1 MRQLIFTGLID
12 LTTSQRKIE
21 HLKLC
26 AQQQVE
32 SRHVSAGF
40 NDVMLVH
47 RALPEVSMDDIDLS
61 TSFLGK
67 KLTAPLMIAS
77 ITGGHPETI
86 PINTALAEA
95 AQDMG
100 LGIGVGSQRAALED
114 PSQEES
120 FRVVRDKAP
129 DAFVYG
135 NIGAAQLREYDMDDL
150 ERLVDM
156 LEADALAVHLN
167 FLQEAIQPEGDRDA
181 SGVLDAIEDV
191 CSLKVPVIIKET
203 GAGLSREDA
212 ILLKKAGVCAL
223 DVGGVG
229 GTSWSGVEVYRSK
242 DSDDLESEMLG
253 DLFWDFGIPTVASV
267 IECRVSL
274 PVIAT
279 GGVRTG
285 MDIAKALSLGACVSS
300 AALPFVGPA
309 LSGKDA
315 VMDVLSRMVRELQ
328 VSMFLCG
335 CRDVQDMRSNSRVV
349 VTGWTLDYIQQRGF
363 DIRDIELRANLM

>member
-1 MRQLIFTGLID
+1 M
-12 LTTSQRKIE
+12 TTSQRKIE

-26 AQQQVE
+26 AQQSVE

-40 NDVMLVH
+40 DDVMLVH

-61 TSFLGK
+61 TNFLGK
-67 KLTAPLMIAS
+67 KLDSPLMIAS
-77 ITGGHPETI
+77 ITGGHPDTTS
-86 PINTALAEA
+86 INSTLAEA
-95 AQDMG
+95 AQETG

-114 PSQEES
+114 PSQEGS
-120 FRVVRDKAP
+120 FRIVRDVAP

-135 NIGAAQLREYDMDDL
+135 NIGAAQLREYGMEDM
-150 ERLVDM
+150 ERLVEM
-156 LEADALAVHLN
+156 LDADALAIHLN

-181 SGVLDAIEDV
+181 TGVLDAIEEV

-203 GAGLSREDA
+203 GAGMSREDA
-212 ILLKKAGVCAL
+212 ILLKKAGVRAI

-242 DSDDLESEMLG
+242 DSEDLESEMLG

-267 IECRVSL
+267 IECRISL

-300 AALPFVGPA
+300 AALPFVGPS

-315 VMDVLSRMVRELQ
+315 VVEVLSRMIRELR
-328 VSMFLCG
+328 VAMFLCG
-335 CRDVQDMRSNSRVV
+335 CRDVHDLRTNSRVV

-363 DIRDIELRANLM
+363 DIRDIELRADLM